1 MRQRVLWMA
10 TAVTLGLGSLAGALV
25 VASPAAARSS
35 VPTDDT
41 PTVCAAVYKTIASGE
56 DKFLADMQQ
65 VSTLANNGDLVGAEA
80 AVKTA
85 GADLT
90 TLANQLRQD
99 AAKADDANAK
109 NAIYQLA
116 TELDSLG
123 NTLNTGLTG
132 LQNFDGSKLDSLASK
147 VSTLCGTPLPTPTRS
162 FGVPSKAPGASP
174 TS

>member
-1 MRQRVLWMA
+1 MRRRVLSVT
-10 TAVTLGLGSLAGALV
+10 TAITIGLGAALAA
-25 VASPAAARSS
+25 APAAA
-35 VPTDDT
+35 DDT
-41 PTVCAAVYKTIASGE
+41 PTVCAAVYKTISTGE

-65 VSTLANNGDLVGAEA
+65 VSNLANSGDLVGAEA

-90 TLANQLRQD
+90 AMATQVRQN

-109 NAIYQLA
+109 NTINELA

>member
-1 MRQRVLWMA
+1 MRRRVLWMA
-10 TAVTLGLGSLAGALV
+10 TAVTLGVSGLAGALV
-25 VASPAAARSS
+25 ISSPAAAR
-35 VPTDDT
+35 DDT
-41 PTVCAAVYKTIASGE
+41 PTVCTAVYKTIATGE

-65 VSTLANNGDLVGAEA
+65 VSNLANSGDLAGAES

-90 TLANQLRQD
+90 TLASQLRQD
-99 AAKADDANAK
+99 AAKADDPNTK
-109 NAIYQLA
+109 NAINQLA
-116 TELDSLG
+116 AELDSLG

-132 LQNFDGSKLDSLASK
+132 LQNFDGSKLDSLAKS

-162 FGVPSKAPGASP
+162 FGVPSKAPSGNPSP